1 MSASLNAAALVE
13 PCIVRST
20 ADATGEKG
28 LLFRSSL
35 AGSPSMVTVTLP
47 AFADGKYLTLLP
59 VGCNVQYGVV
69 MDGDTKPTLVYNQAV
84 TAGTGHEAA
93 GQTIVDSIGLG
104 IVVPPGAKELVFIWA
119 AATAGATFEGQISS
133 RNAKGKS

>member
-1 MSASLNAAALVE
+1 MKMAGSLETAALVR

-20 ADATGEKG
+20 VDATGAKG

-35 AGSPSMVTVTLP
+35 AGSPAMVTVTLP
-47 AFADGKYLTLLP
+47 AAAKGKYLTLLA

-69 MDGDTKPTLVYNQAV
+69 LDGDTKPTLVYNQAV

-93 GQTIVDSIGLG
+93 GQTVVDSIAAPIQL
-104 IVVPPGAKELVFIWA
+104 PDNAKELVFMWA
-119 AATAGATFEGQISS
+119 AATAGATFEGCISS
-133 RNAKGKS
+133 ARG

>member
-1 MSASLNAAALVE
+1 MSHESAAYVR

-20 ADATGEKG
+20 ADATGAKG

-35 AGSPSMVTVTLP
+35 AGAPAMVTVTLP
-47 AFADGKYLTLLP
+47 AAAKGRYLTLLA

-69 MDGDTKPTLVYNQAV
+69 LDGDTKPTLVYNQAV

-93 GQTIVDSIGLG
+93 GQTVVDGVAKDIEL
-104 IVVPPGAKELVFIWA
+104 PDTAKELVFMWG
-119 AATAGATFEGQISS
+119 AATANATFEGCISS
-133 RNAKGKS
+133 KRG